1 MKKTKRGQP
10 RTVQT
15 RRKGRRAG
23 SQPGKSRLG
32 LASGGDCSFPTARPA
47 GQPECLKAS
56 LRRTPQA
63 RARPTTRVRS
73 LPAQGRREAAASAAP
88 PARTPVL
95 GAAEPLRRRGQ
106 PRRAGDAGA
115 RSGPPDVPAAASH
128 SGPGGAQD
136 HCFSAANA
144 PRVSIRGC
152 LLPTLARMRHGTGR
166 PAAANTNPASGAY
179 PARGPRL
186 GRKTHGSLATFAARG
201 RGGAVGRPSCSAPG
215 GGSAGLWG
223 RGQRTGAGPRA
234 AALAR
239 VPRTAGLR
247 ERPRGEHSL

>member
-128 SGPGGAQD
+128 SGPGG
-136 HCFSAANA
+136 
-144 PRVSIRGC
+144 
-152 LLPTLARMRHGTGR
+152 
-166 PAAANTNPASGAY
+166 
-179 PARGPRL
+179 GPRITASPRRTPL
-186 GRKTHGSLATFAARG
+186 ESPFGAVYSQLSRECAMG
-201 RGGAVGRPSCSAPG
+201 RGDPRRRTPIPPAVRTRREARVWAGRRTAVSRRLQPG
-215 GGSAGLWG
+215 EGAGL
-223 RGQRTGAGPRA
+223 
-234 AALAR
+234 
-239 VPRTAGLR
+239 
-247 ERPRGEHSL
+247 